1 LSTLNLTPLTSK
13 KQQYKD
19 LYKMMEQ
26 FETVFHYYEKTYG
39 QQHETLTKELETYLS
54 QNVMGPAL
62 LNLYESSEYKDSEV
76 FLGMVELII
85 QELSLIYKQSERTLK
100 EVVIAAEK
108 YDTATLKTLLISEL
122 RKKQIR
128 TALKT
133 ME

>member
-1 LSTLNLTPLTSK
+1 
-13 KQQYKD
+13 
-19 LYKMMEQ
+19 MMEQ
-26 FETVFHYYEKTYG
+26 FEAVFGYYEKAYG
-39 QQHETLTKELETYLS
+39 QQHEILTKELETYLS

-62 LNLYESSEYKDSEV
+62 LNLYESSEYKDQDA
-76 FLGMVELII
+76 FLGMVELIV
-85 QELSLIYKQSERTLK
+85 QELDLIYKQSERTLK